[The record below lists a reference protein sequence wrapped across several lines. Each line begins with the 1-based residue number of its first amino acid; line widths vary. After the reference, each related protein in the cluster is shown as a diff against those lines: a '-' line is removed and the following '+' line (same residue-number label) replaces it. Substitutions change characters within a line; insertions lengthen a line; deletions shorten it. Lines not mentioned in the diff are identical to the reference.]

1 MNESC
6 SFNTVGRMRVKVE
19 VTMHKL
25 FKICPSNLLNIIS
38 GSLGGNLEGW
48 PACQRFLFGDLMAT

>member
-1 MNESC
+1 
-6 SFNTVGRMRVKVE
+6 MRVKVE